1 MRTIVTIVTR
11 YVRIGRFLGAMS
23 FYDPKHSERVVNR
36 KKRRGKKQF
45 VIWSHK
51 HPFWRQDRY
60 RELKRGTNSNNQEDA
75 GMQSAAR
82 V

>member
-36 KKRRGKKQF
+36 KKKEEEKKKT
-45 VIWSHK
+45 I
-51 HPFWRQDRY
+51 RY
-60 RELKRGTNSNNQEDA
+60 LVS
-75 GMQSAAR
+75 
-82 V
+82 